1 MLKAGLT
8 LLCGL
13 LMVTS
18 VAAEILIKESE
29 AKLPPAPVTAPA
41 TRAITRGPG
50 IKVVSPEGAVASP
63 FPLRVVF
70 EPRGGARINLSSVT
84 MTYLR
89 TPNINLLDRV
99 RGGLSEK
106 GIDLV
111 AAEAPPG
118 EHQVR
123 LTVQDSEG
131 RQTSVL
137 LNLNVVR

>member
-1 MLKAGLT
+1 MLKAGIA

-13 LMVTS
+13 VMATS

-50 IKVVSPEGAVASP
+50 IRVVSPEGAVVSP

-70 EPRGGARINLSSVT
+70 EPRGGAKIDLSSVR

-89 TPNINLLDRV
+89 TPNVELVDRV

-106 GIDLV
+106 GIDL
-111 AAEAPPG
+111 ATAEVPPG
-118 EHQVR
+118 EHQIR

-131 RQTSVL
+131 RQTSTL
-137 LNLNVVR
+137 LNLNVVK

>member
-1 MLKAGLT
+1 MKAGLT

-13 LMVTS
+13 LMATS
-18 VAAEILIKESE
+18 VAAEVLIKESE
-29 AKLPPAPVTAPA
+29 AKLPPAPATAPA

-50 IKVVSPEGAVASP
+50 IRVVSPEGAVVSP

-70 EPRGGARINLSSVT
+70 EPRGGAKIDLSSVT

-89 TPNINLLDRV
+89 TPNVNLLDRV

-111 AAEAPPG
+111 TAEAPPG

-131 RQTSVL
+131 RQTSTL
-137 LNLNVVR
+137 LNLNVVK

>member
-1 MLKAGLT
+1 MKAGLT

-13 LMVTS
+13 LIVTS
-18 VAAEILIKESE
+18 VAAEMLIKESE
-29 AKLPPAPVTAPA
+29 AKLPPAPLAAPA

-50 IKVVSPEGAVASP
+50 IRVVSPEGAVASP

-70 EPRGGARINLSSVT
+70 EPRGGAKIDLSSVT